1 MFRNLYSQY
10 FAIALSLTFLVAA
23 MPSEAGRYS
32 DKGASAHSDFGQQQ
46 QLGGTRYSGVG
57 GGRGPDR
64 MHAVKTSSSETAEFA
79 VMEAS
84 ESAVMNQNMR
94 THSQGGRGP
103 DHR

>member
-1 MFRNLYSQY
+1 MSKNLYPQY
-10 FAIALSLTFLVAA
+10 IAIALSLTFLVTA
-23 MPSEAGRYS
+23 MPSEAGRHS
-32 DKGASAHSDFGQQQ
+32 DKGATAHSNFSQQQ
-46 QLGGTRYSGVG
+46 QAGGTRYSGVG

-64 MHAVKTSSSETAEFA
+64 MHAVKTSGSETAEFA

-84 ESAVMNQNMR
+84 ESADMNKNMR